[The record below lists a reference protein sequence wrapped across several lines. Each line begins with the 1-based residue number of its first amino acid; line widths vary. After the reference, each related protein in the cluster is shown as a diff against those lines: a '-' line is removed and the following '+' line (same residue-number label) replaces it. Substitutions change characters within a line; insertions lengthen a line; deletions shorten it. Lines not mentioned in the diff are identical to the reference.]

1 MKMKKYFLI
10 SNNDFTV
17 YTYNDSKKWIIKD
30 YFDEVK
36 YHKKHYWSFE
46 YKDFCIYQIQYNSR
60 LFDVDYWLD
69 HELYVLNKKTDELEE
84 YTNFKEL
91 WIKDKVLNYDFL
103 FDKRK

>member
-30 YFDEVK
+30 YFDELK
-36 YHKKHYWSFE
+36 EQKKQYWSFE
-46 YKDFCIYQIQYNSR
+46 YKDFWIYQIQYNSR
-60 LFDVDYWLD
+60 LFEVDYWLD
-69 HELYVLNKKTDELEE
+69 HELYVINKKTDELEE
-84 YTNFKEL
+84 YTNFKKL